1 LISSG
6 SSFGK
11 VFVKNSNSL
20 LLLRFFEV
28 SVDWSV
34 ILVADYPIFKEEIF
48 REVLDSVITHLM
60 LVLGFRQRRK
70 T

>member
-1 LISSG
+1 MKICSVLISSG

-11 VFVKNSNSL
+11 VFVKNSNSF

-34 ILVADYPIFKEEIF
+34 ILVDDYPIFIEEKLEKYWT
-48 REVLDSVITHLM
+48 RLQLS
-60 LVLGFRQRRK
+60 R
-70 T
+70 